1 MIVVS
6 AQSVEH
12 GGKTFAELI
21 DGGKIKSDV
30 DSAFQSGGKESYAK
44 FRFNLALEQYELAQK
59 IMKAPDFDFDDK
71 QGREPVLSLLL
82 GARDSATGKR
92 NGMGAFNHFIN
103 IFINCPE
110 SKEAFESVTYAD
122 EIQKILV
129 DKFGG
134 KVNNECTIERMA
146 KVQYFRI
153 ARFATDGKVKESA
166 EAFEW
171 LRKNAI
177 KGNAAAQLY
186 LGVCYEHGTGVE
198 KDEAK
203 AVEWHRKAAEQGL
216 SYAQVVVGIE
226 FVQGKGV
233 DKDLDSAIFWFKKAA
248 DQGDKDA
255 EEILRELGAR

>member
-1 MIVVS
+1 MFVGKRFRLFVILAMSLCSEMIVVS

-103 IFINCPE
+103 IITNLLNRHPQQMIV
-110 SKEAFESVTYAD
+110 AV
-122 EIQKILV
+122 I
-129 DKFGG
+129 
-134 KVNNECTIERMA
+134 R
-146 KVQYFRI
+146 
-153 ARFATDGKVKESA
+153 
-166 EAFEW
+166 
-171 LRKNAI
+171 LR
-177 KGNAAAQLY
+177 
-186 LGVCYEHGTGVE
+186 
-198 KDEAK
+198 
-203 AVEWHRKAAEQGL
+203 
-216 SYAQVVVGIE
+216 
-226 FVQGKGV
+226 
-233 DKDLDSAIFWFKKAA
+233 
-248 DQGDKDA
+248 
-255 EEILRELGAR
+255 